1 MIVDLGKLRGRLAR
15 RGAGPLPGLRRARAA
30 PARDRAEGRAQGGP
44 GQIPFLVCEDI
55 IRSARYRS
63 GVRELADR
71 LQRPPGEVDR
81 RARAYLREMVAGQ
94 NRLVLDLWERFG
106 AYVARAYRTDLA
118 RARLDEV
125 RRLGRGHT
133 LVFLPSHR
141 SYLDP
146 LVLRPAL
153 LRHGFPPNHVLSGI
167 NLSFWPLGPLMRRSG
182 YVFIRRSLAGDEVYK
197 WVLRQYL
204 GHLLRSG
211 ANLEWYV
218 EGGRTRTGKL
228 RPPRYGLL
236 TYLAEAFHDSGV
248 DDAYIVPVSIVYD
261 RLYEV
266 GEMEEE
272 ARGSAKKPENLS
284 VAVRYIKAQG
294 GRRGQVH
301 LAFGEPLSVAAELGG
316 DWVTLPPGQRRRAI
330 QRLGIEVMHRIDSV
344 TPVTAMGLVTL
355 CLLGL
360 GGRALTVTEIKATLA
375 PLLGY
380 VRDRRLP
387 SVVAPRLQDA
397 GGVERVLDVLIA
409 DGVITC
415 YAKGTDPV
423 YQVAENQELVA
434 AFYRNNIIHFLV
446 GRAVAELVVQA
457 AAEEGHYPD
466 PVADG
471 WQEALRLRELLEFE
485 FFFDDKRTFRHK
497 IHSELALMDEQWTE
511 VLRSPRAAEELL
523 ERIRPHLAH
532 RVLASFLE
540 AYLLVA
546 DRLAAHPS
554 HEAVEERPFLT
565 DCLDTGRQL
574 LMQQRITSNESLSL
588 ELFTTGLRLARHRGL
603 LDPGGEQVADRRIA
617 FARELETLV
626 GRLRRSRTLALRD
639 IGAAA
644 SPPSAGSGQP

>member
-1 MIVDLGKLRGRLAR
+1 MIVDLGKLRGRLAG
-15 RGAGPLPGLRRARAA
+15 RGAGALPGFLRPHGA
-30 PARDRAEGRAQGGP
+30 PARDRAEGRAQGGQ

-71 LQRPPGEVDR
+71 LARPPDDVDR
-81 RARAYLREMVAGQ
+81 RARAYLREMVAGR
-94 NRLVLDLWERFG
+94 NRLVLDVWERFG
-106 AYVARAYRTDLA
+106 AYVSRAYRTDLA
-118 RARLDEV
+118 RARVDEV

-182 YVFIRRSLAGDEVYK
+182 YVFIRRSLAGDEIYK

-204 GHLLRSG
+204 GHLLRDR

-294 GRRGQVH
+294 RRRGQVH

-316 DWVTLPPGQRRRAI
+316 DWAALPQERRRRAI

-360 GGRALTVTEIKATLA
+360 GGRALTVTEIRATLA

-387 SVVAPRLQDA
+387 SVVAPRLQDV

-446 GRAVAELVVQA
+446 NRAATELVLQA
-457 AAEEGHYPD
+457 AAEGHYPD
-466 PVADG
+466 PVTDG
-471 WQEALRLRELLEFE
+471 WQEALRLRALLEFE
-485 FFFDDKRTFRHK
+485 FFFDDKRTFRHR
-497 IHSELALMDEQWTE
+497 IQSELALMDEQWTE
-511 VLRSPRAAEELL
+511 VLRSPHAAEELL

-532 RVLASFLE
+532 RVLASYLE

-546 DRLAAHPS
+546 ERLAAHPS
-554 HEAVEERPFLT
+554 HEPVEERAFLT

-574 LMQQRITSNESLSL
+574 LMQQRITSSESLSL

-603 LDPGGEQVADRRIA
+603 LDPGGDQVTDRRIA

-626 GRLRRSRTLALRD
+626 GRLRRSRALALRD
-639 IGAAA
+639 IGVTA